1 MRAADYY
8 YRHLDRSIP
17 IILLSDSTPNPGQSG
32 DIRSRPD
39 CPLPTMSHAQP
50 NQEAASGQHSAAGY
64 GMDDE
69 QLDSLLQSG
78 SPDDFILEAL
88 QQDSAADHTKRN
100 FAQEVSTP
108 SNSVWAAAKIGGFKA
123 LAP

>member
-8 YRHLDRSIP
+8 FQHLDRRIP

-32 DIRSRPD
+32 DIRIRPD
-39 CPLPTMSHAQP
+39 RPLPTMSHTQP
-50 NQEAASGQHSAAGY
+50 NQEAASGQHSAAGH
-64 GMDDE
+64 GMGDE

-88 QQDSAADHTKRN
+88 QQDSAADQTRRN
-100 FAQEVSTP
+100 IAQEVSTRFD
-108 SNSVWAAAKIGGFKA
+108 SV
-123 LAP
+123 